1 MKITRNCTQYPRKPM
16 NTNMISNWKEN
27 DMIKTYH
34 AHLPPKNSEKQ
45 CTQNQ
50 LRENWEKKPLH
61 GKFCKRKSDGDIY
74 KYETLASLKSITLKV
89 KTEGFILAAQDQNLK
104 TKNC

>member
-34 AHLPPKNSEKQ
+34 AHLPPKKF
-45 CTQNQ
+45 
-50 LRENWEKKPLH
+50 REAVYTKSAS
-61 GKFCKRKSDGDIY
+61 RKLGE
-74 KYETLASLKSITLKV
+74 ETIALEVL
-89 KTEGFILAAQDQNLK
+89 
-104 TKNC
+104 